1 MVECICERESSA
13 PQLRRTPL
21 GGTGGDSSNTIRLTD
36 SEHGMPLQR
45 AIVRRIGLVLAGT
58 VLAALTLPLL
68 VPMWQREDGRTFCYP
83 FFGPV
88 ERFNPDLSGSLLA
101 RARAHEDAHA
111 AQCRRDGAVWHFVR
125 RLAPSQRLMAEAE
138 AYCAE
143 ATFGVANGG
152 QARLE
157 YGRIQDELRE
167 ARLFRRFS
175 SAALA
180 DALTTRCP
188 ELAATAA
195 REEAEW
201 RAARARRRA
210 A

>member
-1 MVECICERESSA
+1 
-13 PQLRRTPL
+13 
-21 GGTGGDSSNTIRLTD
+21 
-36 SEHGMPLQR
+36 MP
-45 AIVRRIGLVLAGT
+45 
-58 VLAALTLPLL
+58 
-68 VPMWQREDGRTFCYP
+68 
-83 FFGPV
+83 
-88 ERFNPDLSGSLLA
+88 
-101 RARAHEDAHA
+101 
-111 AQCRRDGAVWHFVR
+111 
-125 RLAPSQRLMAEAE
+125 EAE

>member
-1 MVECICERESSA
+1 MS
-13 PQLRRTPL
+13 
-21 GGTGGDSSNTIRLTD
+21 
-36 SEHGMPLQR
+36 LQR
-45 AIVRRIGLVLAGT
+45 QVLRRIGIVLAGSVIT
-58 VLAALTLPLL
+58 ALTLPLL

-88 ERFNPDLSGSLLA
+88 ERFNPDLSSSLLA

-111 AQCRRDGAVWHFVR
+111 AQCRRDGAIWQFVR

-143 ATFGVANGG
+143 ATSGVANGSK
-152 QARLE
+152 ARLE
-157 YGRIQDELRE
+157 YARVQDELRE
-167 ARLFRRFS
+167 ADWFRRFS
-175 SAALA
+175 DDTLTAVLA
-180 DALTTRCP
+180 SRCP

>member
-1 MVECICERESSA
+1 
-13 PQLRRTPL
+13 
-21 GGTGGDSSNTIRLTD
+21 
-36 SEHGMPLQR
+36 MPPAR
-45 AIVRRIGLVLAGT
+45 AITRRIGIVLAGS

-83 FFGPV
+83 FLGPV

-111 AQCRRDGAVWHFVR
+111 AQCRRDGAVWNFVR

-143 ATFGVANGG
+143 ATFGAANGG

-157 YGRIQDELRE
+157 YARIQDELRE
-167 ARLFRRFS
+167 TAWFRRFS
-175 SAALA
+175 SDDLANALQSE
-180 DALTTRCP
+180 CP
-188 ELAATAA
+188 RLAATAA
-195 REEAEW
+195 REEAQW